1 MAEAAG
7 AALAAAGHE
16 ADMEVRYDTSAL
28 QPGAALAAFVDLAG
42 GSRLGADRAGAP
54 GRPAEAIGKRV
65 AKELLEDLNTGAT
78 LDRHAADQIIP
89 FAVLA
94 DGESWLRIPKVT
106 DHVGAGAWLAREFF
120 GADVKARGHEMVIRG
135 VGFGS
140 KSAGGRPP
148 PGPTS

>member
-94 DGESWLRIPKVT
+94 DGESRFRIPRVT
-106 DHVGAGAWLAREFF
+106 DHLETAAWLAGEFF
-120 GADVKARGHEMVIRG
+120 GADVKAHDHEMVIRG

-140 KSAGGRPP
+140 RSARGRPP